1 MKFKARP
8 AVDQTWDFGVVNV
21 LQFDGEGG
29 ANLAADNKNLRYII
43 DGLNNI
49 SFLDCSVDVR
59 IFPESQIVNFGQISA
74 NSIAT
79 YRPKAAFSV
88 STIKDVAADCTEQFD
103 VVTSFYTTDTLHD
116 DTHLEMGNG
125 LLMRITDQKT
135 QEDIKFNKYKRFT
148 TYIPGQTGAMVTRD
162 YQAELSQKPGET
174 LVYGPFIVISQ
185 LTQHTS
191 WFKACQRH
199 QIDSRFSM
207 TATRQYTTCLRAKWE
222 NVAWAIQI

>member
-125 LLMRITDQKT
+125 LLMRITDQKHKKT
-135 QEDIKFNKYKRFT
+135 LSLISTNASPHIFQVRLERWLPVI
-148 TYIPGQTGAMVTRD
+148 TR
-162 YQAELSQKPGET
+162 LNFHKNRG
-174 LVYGPFIVISQ
+174 
-185 LTQHTS
+185 
-191 WFKACQRH
+191 
-199 QIDSRFSM
+199 DSR
-207 TATRQYTTCLRAKWE
+207 L
-222 NVAWAIQI
+222 WAFQKRSHRKNKL

>member
-1 MKFKARP
+1 MFSR
-8 AVDQTWDFGVVNV
+8 
-21 LQFDGEGG
+21 FDGEGG

-103 VVTSFYTTDTLHD
+103 VVTVFIRQIRY
-116 DTHLEMGNG
+116 M
-125 LLMRITDQKT
+125 MIRIWKWV
-135 QEDIKFNKYKRFT
+135 
-148 TYIPGQTGAMVTRD
+148 MV
-162 YQAELSQKPGET
+162 
-174 LVYGPFIVISQ
+174 
-185 LTQHTS
+185 
-191 WFKACQRH
+191 C
-199 QIDSRFSM
+199 
-207 TATRQYTTCLRAKWE
+207 
-222 NVAWAIQI
+222 

>member
-49 SFLDCSVDVR
+49 LFLDCSVDVR

-125 LLMRITDQKT
+125 LLMRITDQKHKKT
-135 QEDIKFNKYKRFT
+135 LSLISTNASPHIFQVRLERWLPVI
-148 TYIPGQTGAMVTRD
+148 TR
-162 YQAELSQKPGET
+162 LNFHKTGET
-174 LVYGPFIVISQ
+174 LVYGPFKRSHRKNK
-185 LTQHTS
+185 L
-191 WFKACQRH
+191 
-199 QIDSRFSM
+199 
-207 TATRQYTTCLRAKWE
+207 
-222 NVAWAIQI
+222 